1 MELRI
6 SELWKVSKIFVTC
19 DSAGSDSCIDEV
31 AGLVEHVA
39 DWDCTEGTGST
50 LL

>member
-6 SELWKVSKIFVTC
+6 SEFWKVSKTFVTC
-19 DSAGSDSCIDEV
+19 DSAGSHSDVDGD
-31 AGLVEHVA
+31 ADLMEHDA

>member
-6 SELWKVSKIFVTC
+6 SEFWKVSKVHVTC
-19 DSAGSDSCIDEV
+19 DSAGSDGSIDGD
-31 AGLVEHVA
+31 AGLVELDA
-39 DWDCTEGTGST
+39 DWDCTDGTGCT